1 MGATTYGWVL
11 PDLPEWLNVPYL
23 TEWHYLTS
31 RKNQSGPS
39 KKTPPQM
46 RLIVGLRLFINYLC
60 CRARDRERKG
70 TNSFHSDSTTEQ

>member
-39 KKTPPQM
+39 KKTPPFLFFPL
-46 RLIVGLRLFINYLC
+46 RLISSN
-60 CRARDRERKG
+60 
-70 TNSFHSDSTTEQ
+70 